1 MLNVGEL
8 VATLSV
14 RFERNI
20 DILVPLKKKKTRHLG
35 KWILGEQTMKTQPL
49 IPISLISLIQVHFE
63 FSLSSFLSQTLIKG
77 LLAYGRS
84 LSQNPANT

>member
-20 DILVPLKKKKTRHLG
+20 DILVPFFKKRHLG
-35 KWILGEQTMKTQPL
+35 KWILGEQTMK
-49 IPISLISLIQVHFE
+49 
-63 FSLSSFLSQTLIKG
+63 
-77 LLAYGRS
+77 
-84 LSQNPANT
+84 NPAFDSHFPYKPHPSPF

>member
-8 VATLSV
+8 VATLFV

-20 DILVPLKKKKTRHLG
+20 DILVPLKKKRHLG

>member
-20 DILVPLKKKKTRHLG
+20 DILVPLKKKNKALR
-35 KWILGEQTMKTQPL
+35 K
-49 IPISLISLIQVHFE
+49 VDF
-63 FSLSSFLSQTLIKG
+63 
-77 LLAYGRS
+77 GRANHE
-84 LSQNPANT
+84 NPAFDSHFPYKPHPSPF